1 MQGLDAQQHRI
12 FDEVVA
18 PHTAGRTNQLN
29 NHPNLK
35 SMKKTITFGA
45 LLLTIIAGWPGP
57 ALGQTTETKVLVVTG
72 GHGFDKPA
80 FFKMFQDNAEI
91 TFTAAEHAKSSATV
105 YEREDLARYDV
116 VVLYD
121 MMKHIT
127 EKQKPALLAQLE
139 RGAGLVVLHHALVS
153 YPDWPE
159 YERIIGGRYTEP
171 NPAKPGTV
179 TEQVGWQHDVEVP
192 VVIVDR
198 DHPVTK
204 GLKDFV
210 IHDEIY
216 WGYRVLPEVTPLITT
231 THPKSGKPL
240 AWAQTYRKSRV
251 VYLQLG
257 HGPEAF
263 ENPNYQQLLAQS
275 IRWTSRK

>member
-1 MQGLDAQQHRI
+1 MNKI
-12 FDEVVA
+12 
-18 PHTAGRTNQLN
+18 
-29 NHPNLK
+29 
-35 SMKKTITFGA
+35 ITLCA
-45 LLLTIIAGWPGP
+45 LLFTVTASWPSP
-57 ALGQTTETKVLVVTG
+57 ATGQETKIKVLVVTG

-80 FFKMFQDNAEI
+80 FFKMFQKNAEI

-105 YEREDLARYDV
+105 YERDDLARYDV
-116 VVLYD
+116 LVLYD

-127 EKQKPALLAQLE
+127 DKQKPALLAQLE

-204 GLKDFV
+204 GLNDFV

-216 WGYRVLPEVTPLITT
+216 WGYRVLPGVTPLITT

-257 HGPEAF
+257 HGTEAF
-263 ENPNYQQLLAQS
+263 ENPNYQRLLAQS